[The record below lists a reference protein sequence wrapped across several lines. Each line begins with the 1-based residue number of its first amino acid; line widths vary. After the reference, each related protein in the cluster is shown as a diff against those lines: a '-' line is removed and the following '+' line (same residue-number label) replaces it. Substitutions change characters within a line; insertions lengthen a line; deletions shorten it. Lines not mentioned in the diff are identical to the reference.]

1 MSVIGR
7 SYRSLRQ
14 VETPLTKAAR
24 VEYADDLPDYQ
35 PDQRDGPESKPVA
48 VARRRFAGVRG
59 PKAGGLRTRSGGSG
73 NMTWPSAWSAD
84 SSAGPVVHLILLD
97 YRYWLARRCGWN
109 PLAPQWRLSGLKTA
123 DGRDVLCHPQESRIW
138 QWWTRLHWKHRQELA
153 RMTPHGLRRTL
164 NGLPSPTYLLIQK
177 DLAVA

>member
-48 VARRRFAGVRG
+48 VARRRFARRARSEGRRAKDAERRKREHDVAVRMVG
-59 PKAGGLRTRSGGSG
+59 RFFGGS
-73 NMTWPSAWSAD
+73 
-84 SSAGPVVHLILLD
+84 VVHLILLD